1 MREARMVA
9 SNGTA
14 FDGRLVS
21 PLPATS
27 PLRPDG
33 RELGT
38 DLTDLMQHA
47 MDTAAPEAATVLRSA
62 STPARPVA
70 RASEQSFDEDQI
82 SAFVEIVLGE
92 DDSKVGAFVHELR
105 AAGCSVESIYL
116 DLLAPAAHA
125 LGERWTEDACDF
137 VDVTL
142 AMGRL
147 QLVLRDLS
155 HMFVRDRSDL
165 ELVGRVLLSCVP
177 GEQHALGIFMV
188 AEFFIRDGW
197 GVRVGPPLSERDL
210 LADVRSVWYDVIG
223 FSVSCGSRLDH
234 LKREIR
240 KVREQ
245 SLNQGVL
252 IMVGGRTFNDQPE
265 LVARVGADASAVNAE
280 LAPERARQLLA
291 LT

>member
-1 MREARMVA
+1 MHEARMVV
-9 SNGTA
+9 SQGTA
-14 FDGRLVS
+14 YDGRLLS
-21 PLPATS
+21 SMPATS
-27 PLRPDG
+27 PQRPDG

-38 DLTDLMQHA
+38 DLTELVQHV
-47 MDTAAPEAATVLRSA
+47 METAAPVPAIVPSAALVTE
-62 STPARPVA
+62 RPIA
-70 RASEQSFDEDQI
+70 RASEESFDQDQI
-82 SAFVEIVLGE
+82 NAFVEIVLGE
-92 DDSKVGAFVHELR
+92 DESKVGAFVHDLR

-116 DLLAPAAHA
+116 DLLAPTARA
-125 LGERWTEDACDF
+125 LGDRWTEDECDF

-210 LADVRSVWYDVIG
+210 LADVRTVWYDVIG

-245 SLNQGVL
+245 SLNPGVL

-265 LVARVGADASAVNAE
+265 LVSRVGADASAVNAE

-291 LT
+291 LS